1 MNQLT
6 PMLKQFLDIKEV
18 YPDSIIF
25 FRTGDFYEMFFE
37 DAEKASRILGITL
50 TSRGSYD
57 GKKVPM
63 CGVPHHSS
71 RSYIAKLI
79 ENGRKVAICEQVEEP
94 GQGKGIV
101 KREVVRVVTPGSII
115 DELDEDKNDNLY
127 MAAISGTNGLYGLAH
142 VDLSTGEFRVTEVG
156 EWREL
161 IDELGR
167 IDPVELLLSEG
178 DNLLHH
184 REFSRYRVEVLRADA
199 YIKDRAEHLLKEQLG
214 VNSFKGSGCDGLKEG
229 VYAAGALVHYLK
241 QTQKINPGHI
251 KEIVTYRLG
260 DYMFLDESTVRN
272 LELFETMKRRSIRGS
287 LFQVI
292 DRTVTPMGSRLLKR
306 WTGYPLIDLYKIR
319 RRLAAVANLRDDRI
333 CREEI
338 REQLNGIYDLERL
351 NGRVSLGRANARDLI
366 ALKLSILRLPAIKKK
381 LADSTSELL
390 SETSSSMHSLQEV
403 AEIIDRAI
411 CDDPPVSL
419 KEGGLIREG
428 FSHELDELISITR
441 DGKAWIADLA
451 LTEKART
458 GISTLKIGYNKIYGY
473 YIEVSKANLH
483 LVPQDYI
490 RKQTLVN
497 GERYITESLKE
508 YEEKVLGAEE
518 KKIDLEYEIFE
529 QIRGKV
535 AGQGRRIKE
544 TARYIAE
551 IDALAGLSETA
562 ELNGYVCPE
571 VNDGGLIEIFDGRH
585 PVIEE
590 TVKDEEFVPND
601 IRLDDNEQE
610 FLIITGPNMAGKST
624 ILRQVTLTVLMA
636 QMGGFVP
643 ASKATIG
650 IVDRIFTRIGASDDI
665 AKGQSTF
672 MVEMDETAN
681 ILRHATTR
689 SLVILDEI
697 GRGTST
703 YDGLSI
709 AWAVAEALH
718 DRDNKGVRTLFA
730 THYHELTDLMS
741 TKFRVKNFNIAVKE
755 WKDRIIFLRKL
766 VPGGTSRSYGVQVAR
781 IAGIPEE
788 VIERAKEILSNLE
801 KGEIDDL
808 GRPRLARSKEPQNSK
823 GTEQMNLFGWHS
835 QGLINRIRE
844 LDISSMT
851 PLDALVELD
860 RIKKYTDELK

>member
-1 MNQLT
+1 MSQLT
-6 PMLKQFLDIKEV
+6 PMLRQFLDIKGA
-18 YPDSIIF
+18 YSDSILF

-50 TSRGSYD
+50 TSRGSYN

-71 RSYIAKLI
+71 KSYIAKLI
-79 ENGRKVAICEQVEEP
+79 ENGCKVAICEQVEEP

-101 KREVVRVVTPGSII
+101 KREVVRVVTPGSVI
-115 DELDEDKNDNLY
+115 DELDTDRNDNLY
-127 MAAISGTNGLYGLAH
+127 MAAISGSNGPYGLAH

-167 IDPVELLLSEG
+167 IDPAELLVFET
-178 DNLLHH
+178 DNLFHH
-184 REFSRYRVEVLRADA
+184 RELSCYRMELLSGGE

-214 VNSFKGSGCDGLKEG
+214 VKSLKGFGCDGLKQG

-241 QTQKINPGHI
+241 ETQKINPGHI

-287 LFQVI
+287 LFQVL

-306 WTGYPLIDLYKIR
+306 WTGYPLVDLYKIR
-319 RRLAAVANLRDDRI
+319 RRLAAVANFRDDRLY
-333 CREEI
+333 REEI

-366 ALKLSILRLPAIKKK
+366 ALKTSILRLPAVKMR
-381 LADSTSELL
+381 LANSMSELL
-390 SETSSSMHSLQEV
+390 SDISCSMDTLQDI
-403 AEIIDRAI
+403 AEIIDKAI
-411 CDDPPVSL
+411 CDDPPISL

-428 FSHELDELISITR
+428 YHPELDELIIITR

-451 LTEKART
+451 LTEKERT
-458 GISTLKIGYNKIYGY
+458 GISTLKIGYNKIFGY
-473 YIEVSKANLH
+473 YIEISKANLH
-483 LVPQDYI
+483 LVPPDYI

-535 AGQGRRIKE
+535 AIESQRIKE

-551 IDALAGLSETA
+551 LDALAGLAETA

-571 VNDGGLIEIFDGRH
+571 VNDGGLIDIVDGRH
-585 PVIEE
+585 PVIEQ
-590 TVKDEEFVPND
+590 TVKDEDFVPND
-601 IRLDDNEQE
+601 IHLDDNEQE

-624 ILRQVTLTVLMA
+624 ILRQVALTVLMA

-643 ASKATIG
+643 ASKAVIG
-650 IVDRIFTRIGASDDI
+650 MVDRIFTRIGASDDL
-665 AKGQSTF
+665 ARGQSTF

-681 ILRHATTR
+681 ILRHATTK

-718 DRDNKGVRTLFA
+718 DRDNRGVRTLFA

-781 IAGIPEE
+781 IAGIPIE

-808 GRPRLARSKEPQNSK
+808 GRPRIARSNDPQHMEE
-823 GTEQMNLFGWHS
+823 TAQLNLFGWHS
-835 QGLINRIRE
+835 QVLIKRLRD
-844 LDISSMT
+844 LDTSSMT

-860 RIKKYTDELK
+860 NIKKYMDELK